1 MSRSPPAHRP
11 PPAAAAESACKS
23 ATHRPRPSAALFA
36 WLISHQPAVLFSHN
50 KLAISNQPTV
60 LFSQNKPAL
69 DISHQPT
76 EQTARRGLPP
86 PPLGSVGP
94 SFHAIPAGAAT
105 RPTDARGEN
114 ASCRLRAWGTLVR
127 RTALRVRLVPF
138 HPGKPG
144 RWPVADVFPLV
155 NDAPNTGLHLL
166 LPAPVAHPDPGRS
179 ARHVST
185 LRIWRS
191 LNPQHPPLARWVWVQ
206 VQVQAAVTLSV
217 ALLSQSCSVPAMLC
231 YSCPGHG
238 TNMWPVPSIKPGS
251 YR

>member
-11 PPAAAAESACKS
+11 PPPPLQS
-23 ATHRPRPSAALFA
+23 L
-36 WLISHQPAVLFSHN
+36 PASLQRT
-50 KLAISNQPTV
+50 AP
-60 LFSQNKPAL
+60 
-69 DISHQPT
+69 DR
-76 EQTARRGLPP
+76 ARRGLPP

-206 VQVQAAVTLSV
+206 VQVQVQA
-217 ALLSQSCSVPAMLC
+217 P
-231 YSCPGHG
+231 
-238 TNMWPVPSIKPGS
+238 
-251 YR
+251 